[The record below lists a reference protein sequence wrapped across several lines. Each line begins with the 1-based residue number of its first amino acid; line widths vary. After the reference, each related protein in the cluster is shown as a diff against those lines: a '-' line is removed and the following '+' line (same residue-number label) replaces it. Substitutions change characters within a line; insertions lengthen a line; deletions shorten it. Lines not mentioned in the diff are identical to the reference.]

1 VPSSFNVALILTY
14 IYVKIS
20 YIFYT
25 HKHLTLVW
33 MRVIQLFNVTYILTL
48 VLKLLIH
55 GYIQI
60 ILQQVT
66 H

>member
-1 VPSSFNVALILTY
+1 
-14 IYVKIS
+14 
-20 YIFYT
+20 
-25 HKHLTLVW
+25 